1 MIMLVV
7 TFDIA
12 EENRSDFEKVM
23 NDLAAA
29 TLSGE
34 PDTLLYQLSRDDTA
48 PGIYRLVELYR
59 DQAALDSHMASDWFK
74 AASGSMRPLLGAR
87 PQIVRHTSVN
97 DSFAMK
103 GLVL

>member
-7 TFDIA
+7 TFDIS
-12 EENRSDFEKVM
+12 EENRSTFESVM

-34 PDTLLYQLSRDDTA
+34 PDTLLYQLSRDDAA
-48 PGIYRLVELYR
+48 PGVYRLVELYR
-59 DQAALDSHMASDWFK
+59 EQAALDNHMASEWFK
-74 AASGSMRPLLGAR
+74 TAGGKLAPLLAAR
-87 PQIVRHTSVN
+87 PEIVRHTSVN

-103 GLVL
+103 GLSL

>member
-7 TFDIA
+7 TFNIA
-12 EENRSDFEKVM
+12 EENRTGFEEIM

-34 PDTLLYQLSRDDTA
+34 PDTLLYQLSRDDGA
-48 PGIYRLVELYR
+48 PGVYRLVELYK
-59 DQAALDSHMASDWFK
+59 DQAAMANHMASDWFK
-74 AASGSMRPLLGAR
+74 TAGAKLAPLLGAR
-87 PQIVRHTSVN
+87 PDIVRHTSVN

-103 GLVL
+103 GIAL

>member
-12 EENRSDFEKVM
+12 ESHRPAFEGVM
-23 NDLAAA
+23 RDLAAA

-34 PDTLLYQLSRDDTA
+34 PDTLLYQLSSDDSA
-48 PGIYRLVELYR
+48 QGVYRLVELYR
-59 DQAALDSHMASDWFK
+59 NQSALDNHMASEWFK
-74 AASGSMRPLLGAR
+74 TAGGKIAPLLGSR
-87 PQIVRHTSVN
+87 PEIVRHTSVN

-103 GLVL
+103 GIAL